1 MTIRK
6 VKLED
11 IAKYKGRT
19 KKEELD
25 SITDA
30 EISESVLGDADSIV
44 PTEKEL
50 DEFGKPKSRGKRDEK
65 ED

>member
-11 IAKYKGRT
+11 IAKSKGRT

-30 EISESVLGDADSIV
+30 EIAESVLGDADSAV

-50 DEFGKPKSRGKRDEK
+50 ADFGVPKSRGKRDEK